1 MWIFWGKNLSFR
13 QLRESETETFI
24 AQFGLLWFCPK
35 PAVFPAMG
43 EKDSLYFMGKGFPCF
58 HEELWWFSVDL

>member
-1 MWIFWGKNLSFR
+1 MK
-13 QLRESETETFI
+13 QTFT

-43 EKDSLYFMGKGFPCF
+43 EKDSLYFMDKGFPCF
-58 HEELWWFSVDL
+58 HEEL